1 MRKRIKLIYDLLE
14 RIAVAGPAV
23 DIMATVRQELIAL
36 DQQAKVQTVQ
46 KAKNEAAIAALQQE
60 SADRE
65 DLDAKEERDG

>member
-36 DQQAKVQTVQ
+36 DQQAKVQ
-46 KAKNEAAIAALQQE
+46 NEAAISALQQG

-65 DLDAKEERDG
+65 DLDAKGERDG

>member
-36 DQQAKVQTVQ
+36 DQQAKVQ
-46 KAKNEAAIAALQQE
+46 NEAAIAALQQE

-65 DLDAKEERDG
+65 DLDAKGERDG